1 MSLIMLLTPKWK
13 EAKIKANQE
22 WIQKLMEYAEIV
34 RLTGIIINQENKHFI
49 KECVASEYRLLAPLP
64 DRRRHPSSP
73 DI

>member
-49 KECVASEYRLLAPLP
+49 KECVASEYRLRKKRELQAKSKVTDPT
-64 DRRRHPSSP
+64 
-73 DI
+73 